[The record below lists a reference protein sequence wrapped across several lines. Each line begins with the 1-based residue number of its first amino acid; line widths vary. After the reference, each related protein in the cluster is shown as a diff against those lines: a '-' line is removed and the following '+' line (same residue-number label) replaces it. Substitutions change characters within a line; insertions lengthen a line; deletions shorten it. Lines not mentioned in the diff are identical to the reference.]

1 MIFRNLDQ
9 INPKELLPGYT
20 VRFVHSERMTLA
32 YWDVKAGSPL
42 PEHSHE
48 HEQVANV
55 LEGEYELTVNGKI
68 KRLKPGDVAV
78 IPSNV
83 LHSGMAI
90 TDCKLLD
97 VFAPVREDYL
107 GTNE

>member
-1 MIFRNLDQ
+1 MSFVQLSAIK
-9 INPKELLPGYT
+9 PKEIIPGYT
-20 VRFVHSERMTLA
+20 VRFVHTGNMTFA

-42 PEHSHE
+42 PEHSHH

-55 LEGEYELTVNGKI
+55 LDGEYELTIDGET
-68 KRLKPGDVAV
+68 KRLKPGQVAV

-83 LHSGMAI
+83 KHSGMAI

-97 VFAPVREDYL
+97 VFCPVREDYL
-107 GTNE
+107 GTND